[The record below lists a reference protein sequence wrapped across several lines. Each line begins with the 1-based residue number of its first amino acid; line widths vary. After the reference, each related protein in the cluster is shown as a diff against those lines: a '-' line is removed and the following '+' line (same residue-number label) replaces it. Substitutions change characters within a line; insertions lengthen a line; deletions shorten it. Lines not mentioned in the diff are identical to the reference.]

1 MSMKISEAMEKVN
14 RLAVEASPFIY
25 YVEDHPVYGE
35 RLDAIFAI
43 IEARNIEICTSAITL
58 TETLMKPVQLRDTK
72 LQLEYRDLLRNT
84 EYISLISVT
93 PVIAE
98 KAATLRATYNLRTPD
113 ALHIATA
120 LLANCDAFLTN
131 DRALK
136 RVNEIR
142 VILLDDL
149 ETIDDDVTKE

>member
-1 MSMKISEAMEKVN
+1 MSMKISEALEKVN

-58 TETLMKPVQLRDTK
+58 TETLMKPVQLKDIK

-120 LLANCDAFLTN
+120 LVEICDAFLTN

-149 ETIDDDVTKE
+149 ETIDDEETTE